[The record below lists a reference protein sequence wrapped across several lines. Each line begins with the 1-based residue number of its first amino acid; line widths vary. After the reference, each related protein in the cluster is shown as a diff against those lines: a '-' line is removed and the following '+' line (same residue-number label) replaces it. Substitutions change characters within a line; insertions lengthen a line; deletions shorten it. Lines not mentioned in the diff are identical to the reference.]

1 MIQAITG
8 ETGFYIGKSKEV
20 FMKIKKL
27 ISLVLVF
34 AMSVSLLAGCSSGN
48 KTKTTDK
55 TDNGTT
61 NDTTASNGSSTGDS
75 TGGSTGGAAE
85 GTEVPKPVTLKVLMN
100 GDKPN
105 DWDSILQE
113 FYNRTKD
120 TLNITFDWQWV
131 PTSDYKDK
139 LNVKMTAGE
148 EYDLV
153 FDAPWMNLRTLT
165 EDGAYADLAPY
176 LNNDAY
182 PGLKEA
188 FPESIMKYNK
198 YSDMNS
204 ALPLFFTYGNI
215 NVVMYR
221 MDWAKELGIG
231 DNGQISS
238 INELES
244 YLKAVQA
251 NKQGVIPFVLKN
263 NRGFYHLFDAI
274 TSGMSKEHIYQGS
287 LGQDI
292 FFAFK
297 LNDDETEVVATAL
310 PGDPQEYWSDF
321 GGVDFWKQKVE
332 KSREWNQ
339 YCETDSLNQADPG
352 SVFQIGKAAAHL
364 ETIDAFPKFNEM
376 LKNYNPDA
384 ELGIFVHEDDARNMV
399 KGAYSAQVTSSN
411 CLAIPANSKK
421 IDRTV
426 AFLNWLFENAENHD
440 LFEYGI
446 EGKNWIA
453 KGDNQYELPEG
464 VTAATNYN
472 PNGWNLT
479 WNPKYYRFSSSYS
492 DYALKYAEF
501 ATDLDNYYISNLTG
515 FVFQSDKVKTEIAQ
529 AGAILGD
536 VLTPLNHGILDNPYQ
551 VLQDTTAQMRSN
563 GVQTAIDEW
572 VRQENEFLN
581 SKK

>member
-1 MIQAITG
+1 M
-8 ETGFYIGKSKEV
+8 KSK
-20 FMKIKKL
+20 KI
-27 ISLVLVF
+27 ISLALVF
-34 AMSVSLLAGCSSGN
+34 AMAIGLLAGCSGEN
-48 KTKTTDK
+48 KAKTTGK
-55 TDNGTT
+55 TGN
-61 NDTTASNGSSTGDS
+61 SSTVSGES
-75 TGGSTGGAAE
+75 TTGGAE
-85 GTEVPKPVTLKVLMN
+85 GTAAPEPVTLKVLMN

-153 FDAPWMNLRTLT
+153 FDAPWMNLRTLS

-182 PGLKEA
+182 PGLKKA
-188 FPESIMKYNK
+188 FPESIMEYNK
-198 YSDMNS
+198 YSDINT
-204 ALPLFFTYGNI
+204 ALPLFFAYGGI

-221 MDWAKELGIG
+221 MDWAKEFGIG
-231 DNGQISS
+231 DNGQINS
-238 INELES
+238 IDQLEA

-251 NKQGVIPFVLKN
+251 NKPGVIPFVLKN
-263 NRGFYHLFDAI
+263 NRGFYHLFEAI
-274 TSGMSKEHIYQGS
+274 TNSMSKEHIYQGS

-292 FFAFK
+292 FFAVK

-310 PGDPQEYWSDF
+310 PGDTEDYWTAF
-321 GGVDFWKQKVE
+321 GGVDFWKQKME
-332 KSREWNQ
+332 KQREWNQ
-339 YCETDSLNQADPG
+339 FAETDSLNQDDPG

-364 ETIDAFPKFNEM
+364 ETIDAFPKFSQM
-376 LKNYNPDA
+376 LKNNNPDA
-384 ELGIFVHEDDARNMV
+384 ELGIFVHDDDARNMV

-411 CLAIPANSKK
+411 CLAIPASSKK
-421 IDRTV
+421 IDRTIS
-426 AFLNWLFENAENHD
+426 FLNWLFENSENHD

-446 EGKNWIA
+446 EGKNWVA
-453 KGDNQYELPEG
+453 KGDKQYELPEG
-464 VTAATNYN
+464 VSAATNYN

-479 WNPKYYRFSSSYS
+479 WNPLYYRFSSSYS

-501 ATDLDNYYISNLTG
+501 ATDIDNYYISNLTG

-529 AGAILGD
+529 SGAILGD
-536 VLTPLNHGILDNPYQ
+536 VTAPLNHGILDNPYR
-551 VLQDTTAQMRSN
+551 VLQDTTAQMRAN

-572 VRQENEFLN
+572 VRQANEFLKN
-581 SKK
+581 KK